1 MANCNNTLD
10 YIREHN
16 RMCSTYRRCDNGCPL
31 KGKECSEI
39 KEMTEKHIDI
49 VQKWSGEHPEL
60 KPCPICGSPTV
71 ITTRSGY
78 GDAFLVCCAKPGC
91 IEMRTGFGSYQQ
103 AAEAWN
109 RRNEG

>member
-39 KEMTEKHIDI
+39 KEVTEKHIEI
-49 VQKWSGEHPEL
+49 V
-60 KPCPICGSPTV
+60 
-71 ITTRSGY
+71 
-78 GDAFLVCCAKPGC
+78 
-91 IEMRTGFGSYQQ
+91 
-103 AAEAWN
+103 
-109 RRNEG
+109 